1 MSKNEFDV
9 DILSRNR
16 ILSEYL
22 SSLVLFSREE
32 TPDWLCAQSLDM
44 WRWFRSLTQ
53 VLLLFLGRYSAA
65 PRPAHTLK

>member
-32 TPDWLCAQSLDM
+32 TPD
-44 WRWFRSLTQ
+44 
-53 VLLLFLGRYSAA
+53 
-65 PRPAHTLK
+65 